1 MSDYQI
7 TVQPA
12 SAIKLTLQPAQE
24 ISLALSVGQGPAGVA
39 GAAGPGSIAPFNFL
53 TPATTW
59 TINHNQGRRVLV
71 GLFSVGG
78 LEMYAEVLQVSIN
91 QVLVT
96 FDSPTAGYAIIS

>member
-1 MSDYQI
+1 MSDFNLTI
-7 TVQPA
+7 KPA
-12 SAIKLTLQPAQE
+12 DEIRLKVEPAAE
-24 ISLALSVGQGPAGVA
+24 ISLALSVGQGPS

>member
-12 SAIKLTLQPAQE
+12 AAIKLTLQPAQE
-24 ISLALSVGQGPAGVA
+24 ISLALSVGQGPAGV
-39 GAAGPGSIAPFNFL
+39 AGPGSIAPFNFL

-59 TINHNQGRRVLV
+59 TINHNQGRRVFV

>member
-12 SAIKLTLQPAQE
+12 AAIKLTLKPAQE
-24 ISLALSVGQGPAGVA
+24 ISLALSVGQGPA

>member
-12 SAIKLTLQPAQE
+12 QE
-24 ISLALSVGQGPAGVA
+24 IGLALSVGQGPAGA
-39 GAAGPGSIAPFNFL
+39 SGPGSIAPFNFL

>member
-1 MSDYQI
+1 MSNYRI

-12 SAIKLTLQPAQE
+12 AAIKLTLQPAQE
-24 ISLALSVGQGPAGVA
+24 ISLALSVGQGPAGAA
-39 GAAGPGSIAPFNFL
+39 GAGIAPFNFL

>member
-1 MSDYQI
+1 MSNYRI

-24 ISLALSVGQGPAGVA
+24 ISLALSVGQGPAG
-39 GAAGPGSIAPFNFL
+39 AAGPGSIEPFNFL

-59 TINHNQGRRVLV
+59 TINHNQGRRVFV